1 MTDELQNI
9 ISGKSPVR
17 YGANIQA
24 AISYLEA
31 SKATSALDKTD
42 KHFKR
47 KETERLKQYID
58 EQNLLIKDIDL
69 NDENVLT
76 SKIHFVLLSACIT
89 LIENLR

>member
-17 YGANIQA
+17 YGTNIQA

-31 SKATSALDKTD
+31 SQASSALDKTD
-42 KHFKR
+42 KHFKH

-58 EQNLLIKDIDL
+58 EQNLY
-69 NDENVLT
+69 
-76 SKIHFVLLSACIT
+76 CIT
-89 LIENLR
+89 DNYGIMVI

>member
-17 YGANIQA
+17 YGANIQTV
-24 AISYLEA
+24 ISYLEA
-31 SKATSALDKTD
+31 SKATSTLDKTD

-58 EQNLLIKDIDL
+58 EKNLLIKDIDL
-69 NDENVLT
+69 NNYVSERQ
-76 SKIHFVLLSACIT
+76 I
-89 LIENLR
+89 